1 MHASMLTDP
10 AVLIA
15 EFSAAVEELGLDG
28 WPCGLRG
35 EALPAP
41 HRQPALPPG
50 SGAVY
55 AFALS
60 ARATSAAGVGMVL
73 KVGRVGPNSD
83 ARFRSQHYTTS
94 GRSTLAKSLLAHPIL
109 WPWLGITQLDAATV
123 KPWMLANLDRMHVY
137 VPARSPLVL
146 ATLEMYVRARIGSV
160 FEGSA

>member
-1 MHASMLTDP
+1 MHPCSPDP

-15 EFSAAVEELGLDG
+15 EFSAAVGELGLDG

-35 EALPAP
+35 EVLPAP

-50 SGAVY
+50 SGAVH

-73 KVGRVGPNSD
+73 KVGRAGPNSD

-109 WPWLGITQLDAATV
+109 
-123 KPWMLANLDRMHVY
+123 
-137 VPARSPLVL
+137 
-146 ATLEMYVRARIGSV
+146 
-160 FEGSA
+160 